1 MTNPEPVGRIDDPS
15 YVVHQRIEECQGMVR
30 SLALSVSRKLPS
42 SVELD
47 DLIAYGQVGLG
58 EAARDFDPSR
68 GSRFST
74 YAYYRIRGAIYDG
87 VSKMAWC
94 DRTRASQVRY
104 DQMSNE
110 VLRLESE
117 ADASAEASDLEGDAC
132 WLRNVSQT
140 LAVVYVAS
148 HAGCEPS
155 EEERGPAGL
164 VDRSSPDAATVAIRR
179 EISKK
184 LHAFIEALPPMAAGL
199 IRGIYFEGLTLH
211 EAGQRIGVSK
221 SWASRLHSR
230 ALGQLARLLRG
241 GGISAS

>member
-1 MTNPEPVGRIDDPS
+1 MTNPDPGGRIGDPS
-15 YVVHQRIEECQGMVR
+15 HVVQQRIEECQGMVR
-30 SLALSVSRKLPS
+30 SLALSVSRKLPP

-47 DLIAYGQVGLG
+47 DLISCGQIGLG

-87 VSKMAWC
+87 LSKMAWF
-94 DRTRASQVRY
+94 DRARTSQVRY
-104 DQMSNE
+104 EQMSNE

-117 ADASAEASDLEGDAC
+117 ADASDEATDLEGDAR
-132 WLRNVSQT
+132 WLRNISQT

-148 HAGCEPS
+148 RAGCQSGED
-155 EEERGPAGL
+155 ERGAAAL
-164 VDRSSPDAATVAIRR
+164 VDESSPDAATVAIRR
-179 EISKK
+179 EVSEK

-199 IRGIYFEGLTLH
+199 IRGIYFEGLTLQ
-211 EAGQRIGVSK
+211 EAGQRMGVSK

-230 ALGQLARLLRG
+230 ALEQLARLLRG